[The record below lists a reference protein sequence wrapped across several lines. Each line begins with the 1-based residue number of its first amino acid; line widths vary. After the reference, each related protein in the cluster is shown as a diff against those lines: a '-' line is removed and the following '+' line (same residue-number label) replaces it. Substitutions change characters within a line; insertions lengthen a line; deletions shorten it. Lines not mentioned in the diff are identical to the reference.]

1 MKRLIGITALSLFI
15 VFLLFI
21 IADAKEAFVLN
32 RPKEDYVTTQ
42 SYVVVSGETVA
53 DTSVAVFVNG
63 EKKETI
69 KVGASGLFV
78 TQADIRLG
86 KNVITV
92 KAVFPSGEEEIV
104 ARNVYR
110 LDKDMNLK
118 SLSSIIQALK
128 LLILQ

>member
-1 MKRLIGITALSLFI
+1 MKRLIGIATLSLFI
-15 VFLLFI
+15 VFLLFF

-32 RPKEDYVTTQ
+32 RPKEDFVTTQ

-63 EKKETI
+63 EKKETL

-78 TQADIRLG
+78 TQADIELG
-86 KNVITV
+86 KNVISV
-92 KAVFPSGEEEIV
+92 KAVFPSGEEEV
-104 ARNVYR
+104 VSRNVYR
-110 LDKDMNLK
+110 LDKDTNLK
-118 SLSSIIQALK
+118 SLSSILQALK

>member
-1 MKRLIGITALSLFI
+1 MRRLIGITALSLCI

-21 IADAKEAFVLN
+21 MADAKEEFVLN
-32 RPKEDYVTTQ
+32 RPKEDFVTTQ
-42 SYVVVSGETVA
+42 GYVIVSGETVA
-53 DTSVAVFVNG
+53 DTSVVVLVNG

-69 KVGASGLFV
+69 RVGASGLFV
-78 TQADIRLG
+78 TQADIELG

-92 KAVFPSGEEEIV
+92 KVVFPSGEEEIV
-104 ARNVYR
+104 SRNVYR